1 MPEAV
6 RLNPAAGRLRN
17 LKGYGARPPPPALQ
31 INYQTPGSHNDRG
44 TGGGRSPDQA
54 TCHQRK
60 GWTVSLLSLGNGP
73 LLA

>member
-31 INYQTPGSHNDRG
+31 INYQTPGLPQRSRDRRG
-44 TGGGRSPDQA
+44 QVT
-54 TCHQRK
+54 
-60 GWTVSLLSLGNGP
+60 
-73 LLA
+73 